1 MRPIN
6 YLEIDYI
13 YNRIATEIQEI
24 VAEDRITE
32 WVGEVMEFIRT
43 PLKQEKGIYV
53 LKVDNWQAEFPRG
66 LHTLINVA
74 RFNGCL
80 PQNLS
85 LCCGEEKEQTEH
97 KYHSHTHHHT
107 CTSCTPPSNTETI
120 NNSQNEDNIINTILP
135 FVVKKNK
142 SIAGGGRMLMMG
154 GNPYKDVRYDDA
166 GAYYE
171 LEWNL
176 QEFTLYHRFFD
187 QKGTLQW
194 EKKVESKEAERTTV
208 CIDNNCAINLTFDN
222 LTVLT
227 TLLCTDEE
235 NKTQNNYDEVL
246 KLVFDFQLL
255 VLNVYSSLEP
265 TKRREVI
272 IGKIAEFLKTDIL
285 SVYTIFLPNAFDGLD
300 AEFKDKIG
308 STKEGQ
314 FAIEAYLKAD
324 GEIEKKVS
332 DKIEDVMERLSSELS
347 ITEYILPSVTSVDG
361 TYKYGLIQLPIIEPK
376 TQESIGVAGIV
387 FKDTS
392 CFYNA
397 TSLLCFNSAI
407 ATQPLNLEN
416 IETSSTDIR
425 IKFRE
430 NIVFGVN
437 PHVEIYTDNCLG
449 GSHVGHIY
457 HSSMW
462 IDNNDTLVIHYPPNN
477 HPNFS
482 FSNSF
487 RIKITENTILGQD
500 FVLEWTV
507 FKQDSINPVKPI
519 NVYPAAFSSVPVYT
533 DYVDVT
539 FNSSITPVSL
549 QNPNGIKMAESNTL
563 PSVNVRDFSRDPE
576 MISNDTIRFYIHN
589 LQPEKF
595 YTVFLNREMIVEMG
609 GEDGKSP
616 YALSWCFSTKSCPIS
631 FYTLTVHYLSAT
643 NHSEVAASYVENLES
658 GQDYSV
664 LSPDLTS
671 QYLYTDQPVVSG
683 FMPEEDLDIQ
693 VFYWE
698 EGQCIGS
705 DIQVLNINLI
715 TSSSFE
721 TAHVV
726 IKFNYELNKNFPLT
740 TNDITIQGGKKPA
753 TINFNNIQY
762 ESNQCSIAIEN
773 LEADTEYFIEIEPNV
788 FSAAYLEKP
797 YLCYIQFSFKTKKKK
812 TDYECD
818 CKDPCDCCNDFI
830 FIQHPYIPLNLAV
843 TEENKEIEFLR
854 VANRPYFESDPCMG
868 IKNTSCRHEYSIVG
882 TTERQF
888 RLSFESGYILVSGY
902 QIALDKRGLPLI
914 IDMPD
919 VINAIIYYIKWK
931 VSEFKWMNE
940 PTVQQSHLVQYN
952 RQMYEKYCKQSKTAL
967 KMPHGVDDYK
977 DLLEFQ
983 NRISTD
989 SFYYTFFNRTIKLK

>member
-97 KYHSHTHHHT
+97 KHHSHTHHHT

-142 SIAGGGRMLMMG
+142 SIAGRERMLMMG
-154 GNPYKDVRYDDA
+154 GNPY
-166 GAYYE
+166 
-171 LEWNL
+171 
-176 QEFTLYHRFFD
+176 
-187 QKGTLQW
+187 
-194 EKKVESKEAERTTV
+194 
-208 CIDNNCAINLTFDN
+208 
-222 LTVLT
+222 
-227 TLLCTDEE
+227 
-235 NKTQNNYDEVL
+235 
-246 KLVFDFQLL
+246 
-255 VLNVYSSLEP
+255 
-265 TKRREVI
+265 
-272 IGKIAEFLKTDIL
+272 
-285 SVYTIFLPNAFDGLD
+285 
-300 AEFKDKIG
+300 
-308 STKEGQ
+308 
-314 FAIEAYLKAD
+314 
-324 GEIEKKVS
+324 
-332 DKIEDVMERLSSELS
+332 
-347 ITEYILPSVTSVDG
+347 
-361 TYKYGLIQLPIIEPK
+361 
-376 TQESIGVAGIV
+376 
-387 FKDTS
+387 
-392 CFYNA
+392 NA
-397 TSLLCFNSAI
+397 TSLLCFDSAT

-416 IETSSTDIR
+416 IETSSFDIR
-425 IKFRE
+425 IKFQE
-430 NIVFGVN
+430 NIVFGAN

-457 HSSMW
+457 SSSMW
-462 IDNNDTLVIHYPPNN
+462 IDNNDTLVINYPPNN

-482 FSNSF
+482 FSNSL

-549 QNPNGIKMAESNTL
+549 QNPNGIKIAESNTL
-563 PSVNVRDFSRDPE
+563 PSVNVRDYNRDPE

-595 YTVFLNREMIVEMG
+595 YTVLLDSDMIVEMG
-609 GEDGKSP
+609 GEGGESP

-643 NHSEVAASYVENLES
+643 NHSEVAASYVENFES

-671 QYLYTDQPVVSG
+671 QHLYTDQPVVSG

-726 IKFNYELNKNFPLT
+726 IKFNYELDKNFPLT

-788 FSAAYLEKP
+788 FSADYSEKP

-931 VSEFKWMNE
+931 VSEFKWMND
-940 PTVQQSHLVQYN
+940 PTVQQNHLVQYN

-967 KMPHGVDDYK
+967 KMPHGVDDYH

>member
-13 YNRIATEIQEI
+13 YNRVATEIQEI

-97 KYHSHTHHHT
+97 EYHSHTHHHT
-107 CTSCTPPSNTETI
+107 CISCTPPSNTETI

-142 SIAGGGRMLMMG
+142 STAGRERMLMMG
-154 GNPYKDVRYDDA
+154 GNPY
-166 GAYYE
+166 
-171 LEWNL
+171 
-176 QEFTLYHRFFD
+176 
-187 QKGTLQW
+187 
-194 EKKVESKEAERTTV
+194 
-208 CIDNNCAINLTFDN
+208 
-222 LTVLT
+222 
-227 TLLCTDEE
+227 
-235 NKTQNNYDEVL
+235 
-246 KLVFDFQLL
+246 
-255 VLNVYSSLEP
+255 
-265 TKRREVI
+265 
-272 IGKIAEFLKTDIL
+272 
-285 SVYTIFLPNAFDGLD
+285 
-300 AEFKDKIG
+300 
-308 STKEGQ
+308 
-314 FAIEAYLKAD
+314 
-324 GEIEKKVS
+324 
-332 DKIEDVMERLSSELS
+332 
-347 ITEYILPSVTSVDG
+347 
-361 TYKYGLIQLPIIEPK
+361 
-376 TQESIGVAGIV
+376 
-387 FKDTS
+387 
-392 CFYNA
+392 NA
-397 TSLLCFNSAI
+397 TSLLCFDSAT

-416 IETSSTDIR
+416 IETSSFDIR
-425 IKFRE
+425 IKFQE
-430 NIVFGVN
+430 NIVFGAN

-457 HSSMW
+457 SSSMW
-462 IDNNDTLVIHYPPNN
+462 IDNNDTLVINYPPNN

-482 FSNSF
+482 FSNSL

-549 QNPNGIKMAESNTL
+549 QNPNGIKIAESNTL
-563 PSVNVRDFSRDPE
+563 PSVNVRDYNRDPE

-595 YTVFLNREMIVEMG
+595 YTVFLDSNMIVEMG
-609 GEDGKSP
+609 GEDGESP

-643 NHSEVAASYVENLES
+643 NHSEVAASYVENFES

-671 QYLYTDQPVVSG
+671 QHLYTDQPVVSG

-726 IKFNYELNKNFPLT
+726 INFNYELNKNFPLT

-788 FSAAYLEKP
+788 FSADYLENP

-931 VSEFKWMNE
+931 VSEFKWMND
-940 PTVQQSHLVQYN
+940 PTVQQNHLVQYN

-967 KMPHGVDDYK
+967 KMPHGVDDYH